1 MNYYLTSQ
9 LIADRQASVAA
20 GVTHRARLR
29 DARAARK
36 ASAAVA
42 ARPARPARAGT
53 RWLLFGRLAHAGA

>member
-36 ASAAVA
+36 ASAAGA
-42 ARPARPARAGT
+42 ARPARAGT